1 MLTNLITFDAESR
14 AICRYIC
21 DKYAAKENT
30 SLMGSAE
37 GGLTQRAAI
46 DQWLEVESQSFN
58 PPSSTLVAQLIFF
71 PQMKL
76 KQDAAAIRE
85 RASGNSKRC
94 MMSTSIAW
102 VSAGFWLETSS
113 PLPISLTAYW
123 SRPALYIQEECREL
137 VGGDLGEGFLEEG
150 AWDAQAST
158 RMLSKEAFV
167 ISCVGNTQLPQ
178 VRSRY
183 GDVLTQDENT
193 LTYVL

>member
-1 MLTNLITFDAESR
+1 MLTNLITFDAEYR

-37 GGLTQRAAI
+37 GGLAQRAAI

-85 RASGNSKRC
+85 SERKLKKVHDVYEHRLS
-94 MMSTSIAW
+94 
-102 VSAGFWLETSS
+102 
-113 PLPISLTAYW
+113 
-123 SRPALYIQEECREL
+123 ECRFLAGDEFSLADLSHLPNAHCL
-137 VGGDLGEGFLEEG
+137 VTATDRAQLFTSKKNAGRWREEISGWASWKKVLEMHKPPS
-150 AWDAQAST
+150 A
-158 RMLSKEAFV
+158 
-167 ISCVGNTQLPQ
+167 C
-178 VRSRY
+178 
-183 GDVLTQDENT
+183 
-193 LTYVL
+193 